1 MYNNSA
7 SINICYTTVYFVK
20 KKKLTI
26 EKSKH
31 RDVSVRY
38 LDQQEN
44 QVNLDFKKVKMQHE
58 KRKTHIISLFNTHIP
73 AIQNI
78 NESFE
83 RVP

>member
-26 EKSKH
+26 EKSKY

-38 LDQQEN
+38 LD
-44 QVNLDFKKVKMQHE
+44 
-58 KRKTHIISLFNTHIP
+58 
-73 AIQNI
+73 
-78 NESFE
+78 
-83 RVP
+83 